1 MVKGIC
7 ALYGNETD
15 LMESHI
21 FPKFVIKHT
30 KKTGSKFLRK
40 LVEPN
45 KREQDGIKNHL
56 LSFKA
61 EQDFSVREKW
71 FAENIFHPYLNGQTD
86 LGYDENLYYF
96 SISFLWR
103 ILLSEFKT
111 TAYIDNQ
118 WYFKLLQEVSEEWK
132 QFLRKDILPKRFHNV
147 NLFLTDRIKSHS
159 TDLKGVDF
167 YFTRALDGT
176 IVTGPDEKHLILY
189 GKFNRFIFWSVIKSP
204 EYLDELYDV
213 EIHPKGGT
221 IEVPQKLE
229 YEPIITFITNR
240 IKKTNEFALP
250 SEAQQDRILK
260 EIMKDPESFW
270 NSDVGQSLYNDRF
283 NLEK

>member
-1 MVKGIC
+1 MKGIC

-45 KREQDGIKNHL
+45 KREQDGIKHHL

-61 EQDFSVREKW
+61 EQDFAVREKW
-71 FAENIFHPYLNGQTD
+71 FAEKIFHPFLEGTTELEYN
-86 LGYDENLYYF
+86 ENLYYF

-103 ILLSEFKT
+103 ILLSEFRT
-111 TAYIDNQ
+111 TENIKKR
-118 WYFKLLQEVSEEWK
+118 WYFELLQEVEEEWK
-132 QFLRKDILPKRFHNV
+132 FYLRTDTIPGKFHNV

-176 IVTGPDEKHLILY
+176 IVSGPSKEYVIVY
-189 GKFNRFIFWSVIKSP
+189 GKFNRFVFWSVIKSP
-204 EYLDELYDV
+204 GYLDELYDV
-213 EIHPKGGT
+213 EIHPKGGS
-221 IEVPQKLE
+221 IEIPQRLE
-229 YEPIITFITNR
+229 YEPITTFMTNR
-240 IKKTNEFALP
+240 IKKIAEFPLP
-250 SEAQQDRILK
+250 SEAQQDRIVE

-270 NSDVGQSLYNDRF
+270 KSDIGRSMYNDRF

>member
-45 KREQDGIKNHL
+45 KREQDGIKHHL

-61 EQDFSVREKW
+61 EQDFAVREKW
-71 FAENIFHPYLNGQTD
+71 FAENIFEPYLQ
-86 LGYDENLYYF
+86 GYTELDYNENLYYF
-96 SISFLWR
+96 SVSFLWR

-111 TAYIDNQ
+111 TANLKNQ
-118 WYFKLLQEVSEEWK
+118 WYFKLLQEVEEEWK
-132 QFLRKDILPKRFHNV
+132 LYLRIGTIPRKFHNV
-147 NLFLTDRIKSHS
+147 NLFLTDRIESHT

-176 IVTGPDEKHLILY
+176 IVTGPNQEHLILY

-204 EYLDELYDV
+204 KYLDELYDV
-213 EIHPKGGT
+213 EIHPKGGN
-221 IEVPQKLE
+221 IEIPQPLE
-229 YEPIITFITNR
+229 YEPIINFMTNR
-240 IKKTNEFALP
+240 IKKISEFALP
-250 SEAQQDRILK
+250 NETQQDRIAQ

-270 NSDVGQSLYNDRF
+270 KSDVGQSLYNDRF